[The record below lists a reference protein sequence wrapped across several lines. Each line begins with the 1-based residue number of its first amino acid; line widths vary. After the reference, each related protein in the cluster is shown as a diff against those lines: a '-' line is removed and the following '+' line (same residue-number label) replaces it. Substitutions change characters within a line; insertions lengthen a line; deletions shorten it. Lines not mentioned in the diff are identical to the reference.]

1 MKSFIDN
8 IIKNKKKKKTYCNP
22 KTMGVS
28 IDKNEYYE
36 IILSNS
42 AHPEK
47 IERTDSWQ
55 SSLFTIVL
63 KYIENHIRACGGM
76 VDTLVLGTS
85 AKAWEF
91 ESLHAHHI

>member
-47 IERTDSWQ
+47 IERTDS
-55 SSLFTIVL
+55 
-63 KYIENHIRACGGM
+63 
-76 VDTLVLGTS
+76 
-85 AKAWEF
+85 
-91 ESLHAHHI
+91 